1 MKKLYLVKAVL
12 LAFLAFQFYS
22 CENEPLTGE
31 FPDDEQ
37 VEAGEGQFRATIEGR
52 EFIADSSGAYLSSE
66 NELEITGKK
75 SNGEMVVLAIT
86 NAAVGSFNLNSDG
99 TGPNVGIFFDGHPLS
114 LPYASI
120 ADAGGSGQLKIIEM
134 DTVAKTVTGTFS
146 FVGVRIKLD
155 SSGNPVLGNDGLPVM
170 ENLEITNGSFNSIP
184 YVEEDPGGGNG
195 GGEPDPDNEFFAKVD
210 GVDFIADNIV
220 VTTPI
225 VNGVPM
231 VNILAQLE
239 TGERM
244 RLDVPKSLGIGIF
257 DMVASSDGTKLIA
270 YYNRGIGTSKLT
282 SNPGVLMVE
291 EFDLEKGILKANF
304 AFTATDPLNRDPE
317 VVEISEGRMV
327 VHFEGVTEIKNR
339 FKANVDVT
347 TYFPDIITIGRDTIN
362 NQSRIIIST
371 TSGTRQME
379 ISFPVDIKE
388 GIFDMSPNI
397 IEGNEFFGR
406 FIPDIHKSREF
417 TSEIGTLEITNFD
430 LNTGIVEGT
439 FNFNAS
445 DPLEED
451 PTIYKI
457 RLGDFFVLLQ

>member
-75 SNGEMVVLAIT
+75 SNGEMVILAIT

-99 TGPNVGIFFDGHPLS
+99 TGPNVGIFFDGQPLS

-210 GVDFIADNIV
+210 GVDFIADSIKV
-220 VTTPI
+220 SEPI
-225 VNGVPM
+225 IGDIHMIKIEARATNRDLIRIDIP
-231 VNILAQLE
+231 
-239 TGERM
+239 R
-244 RLDVPKSLGIGIF
+244 SLGVGTF
-257 DMVASSDGTKLIA
+257 DMDFISDGTKLIA
-270 YYNRGIGTSKLT
+270 LYKDSRGGENLT
-282 SNPGVLMVE
+282 SNPGTITISQ
-291 EFDLEKGILKANF
+291 FDLEQGILKATF
-304 AFTATDPLNRDPE
+304 EFTATDPLGEDPR
-317 VVEISEGRMV
+317 VVEITEGSFSAMFVGVPGANNMLRARIDGEAYEAETVEVGHSV
-327 VHFEGVTEIKNR
+327 VNQYPRITLTTQVGDQKIELSFPATLEEG
-339 FKANVDVT
+339 
-347 TYFPDIITIGRDTIN
+347 TYEM
-362 NQSRIIIST
+362 T
-371 TSGTRQME
+371 TSVST
-379 ISFPVDIKE
+379 
-388 GIFDMSPNI
+388 
-397 IEGNEFFGR
+397 GNEVVG
-406 FIPDIHKSREF
+406 IYVPVVG
-417 TSEIGTLEITNFD
+417 TSIQYFSNPGSFVITNF
-430 LNTGIVEGT
+430 NREEGIVEGT
-439 FNFNAS
+439 FNFTAV
-445 DPLEED
+445 DAAGQD
-451 PTIYKI
+451 PTEFLITAGEF
-457 RLGDFFVLLQ
+457 LAVLQ